1 RGAGAQGFPHLR
13 AGRPRAAREAV
24 HEDRLARAGGH
35 LMSSFKLKKQDQVK
49 VISGKNK
56 GKTGRVI
63 KVIADENRVVVE
75 GLNKVKK
82 HQKPTRQ
89 DQKGGI
95 VEKEMSLHAS
105 NVMLIG
111 KSGEPVKV
119 KKSVQNGKRVRLEQ
133 KSGKAV
139 D

>member
-1 RGAGAQGFPHLR
+1 
-13 AGRPRAAREAV
+13 
-24 HEDRLARAGGH
+24 
-35 LMSSFKLKKQDQVK
+35 MSSFKLKKQDQVK

-95 VEKEMSLHAS
+95 VEKEMSIHAS
-105 NVMLIG
+105 NVMLVG
-111 KSGEPVKV
+111 KGGEPVKV
-119 KKSVQNGKRVRLEQ
+119 KKAVQNGKRVRLEQ